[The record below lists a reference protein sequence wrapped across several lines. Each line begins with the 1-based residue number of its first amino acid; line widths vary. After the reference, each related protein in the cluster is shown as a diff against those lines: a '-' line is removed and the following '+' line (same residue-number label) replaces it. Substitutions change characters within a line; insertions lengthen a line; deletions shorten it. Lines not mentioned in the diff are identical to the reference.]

1 MDRVKSY
8 GGRGLGGG
16 GVLFLSVREAYLPNF
31 RTLLSLE
38 PLKKVPGWWV
48 GGGLGCVKFP
58 KSFRNFTASDF
69 SAIV

>member
-16 GVLFLSVREAYLPNF
+16 GVLFLGVREAYLPNF

-38 PLKKVPGWWV
+38 PLEKVDSVWV
-48 GGGLGCVKFP
+48 GGWVVGGCVNRF
-58 KSFRNFTASDF
+58 
-69 SAIV
+69 